1 MDNNKYIALNFFSN
15 KINIKII
22 GAGKGAA
29 IKAKTFCTNGCSIE
43 VLSRDFSEEI
53 LSLKDYNIKYIKG
66 NYYKDFLVN
75 CHIVL
80 IAVDDK
86 ELCKTIIK
94 DCEDL
99 NKIYIDSTEF
109 KNGMGV
115 IPSQRNLNN
124 LSFSVST
131 KVGVPKISKLL
142 GDKIENSLKEYDEF
156 TLYISKLRKRAKNE
170 KLKKEII
177 NFICTDDFKFFY
189 DKNKDKIVFRMF
201 FEESI
206 TNSIYAEDIN

>member
-1 MDNNKYIALNFFSN
+1 MDDNKYIALNFFSN
-15 KINIKII
+15 KIKIKII
-22 GAGKGAA
+22 GAGKGAF

-43 VLSRDFSEEI
+43 VLSKDFSEEF
-53 LSLKDYNIKYIKG
+53 LNLKNYNVKYIKG
-66 NYYKDFLVN
+66 NYYKDFLID

-86 ELCKTIIK
+86 DLCKTIIK

-142 GDKIENSLKEYDEF
+142 GNKIENSLKEYDEF
-156 TLYISKLRKRAKNE
+156 TLYVSKLREKAKSE
-170 KLKKEII
+170 EFKKEII
-177 NFICTDDFKFFY
+177 DFICTEDFKFFY
-189 DKNKDKIVFRMF
+189 KKRKDKEVFTMF
-201 FEESI
+201 FG
-206 TNSIYAEDIN
+206 EDITKNIYRKDN

>member
-15 KINIKII
+15 KIKIKII
-22 GAGKGAA
+22 GAGKGAF

-43 VLSRDFSEEI
+43 VLSKDFSEEI

-66 NYYKDFLVN
+66 DYYKDFLVDA
-75 CHIVL
+75 HIIL

-86 ELCKTIIK
+86 DLCKVIIK
-94 DCEDL
+94 DCESL

-142 GDKIENSLKEYDEF
+142 GDKIEKSLKEYDEF
-156 TLYISKLRKRAKNE
+156 TLYISRLRKKAKDQN
-170 KLKKEII
+170 LKKEII
-177 NFICTDDFKFFY
+177 GFICTEDFKFFHE
-189 DKNKDKIVFRMF
+189 KSKDEIVFRMF
-201 FEESI
+201 FGEVV
-206 TNSIYAEDIN
+206 TDNIYAKNF